1 MFWPFSKQSGMKTI
15 NMLWVSI
22 YWSNAACVIIMVPIV
37 VAQRKFPLF
46 LPILADSVSHTSYQV
61 KKALEV
67 NPYCSNHNKSCLLFL
82 SAEMFKKPLWQTVW
96 TQIRL
101 LL

>member
-1 MFWPFSKQSGMKTI
+1 MGRKESNQINSNKQTNQNKQRNCLSLSGQVLARKNI
-15 NMLWVSI
+15 EE
-22 YWSNAACVIIMVPIV
+22 VI
-37 VAQRKFPLF
+37 KFAKEENLF
-46 LPILADSVSHTSYQV
+46 LMADEVGGDKSH
-61 KKALEV
+61 
-67 NPYCSNHNKSCLLFL
+67 LLFS